1 LNVPKTVSMLGVDK
15 KNRFFFF
22 FGSYGY
28 DGSNPMF
35 TCGSFYKKKKKL
47 CYLLYIWLMHV
58 EKFIDLNSHIKS
70 WSLYKFIILGS
81 QKKFSNQRH

>member
-15 KNRFFFF
+15 KNRFFFFF

-35 TCGSFYKKKKKL
+35 TCGSFYKKKKKN
-47 CYLLYIWLMHV
+47 YVTSYIY
-58 EKFIDLNSHIKS
+58 D
-70 WSLYKFIILGS
+70 
-81 QKKFSNQRH
+81 